1 MSNNREK
8 DLWKELRKRD
18 VLLALLVMAMLIG
31 AYPFFAKPNEKT
43 FWSVYAYNT
52 LAADVIA
59 NVIPVFLVYILS
71 YTLLHRIQ
79 ALWSERETGELASK
93 VADRVKSE
101 LTLKA
106 SHQVD
111 MPEGQLIIKA
121 AKYGA
126 TVKNID
132 YYNDVTNVVRS
143 AIVAGRVEIPVNN
156 DHFGPD
162 PIKRE
167 PKAVTVDYVYAGR
180 DGYSKT
186 VPEKAK
192 LLLP

>member
-1 MSNNREK
+1 MNRIM
-8 DLWKELRKRD
+8 KENKGSAL
-18 VLLALLVMAMLIG
+18 LLALLVMVMLIG
-31 AYPFFAKPNEKT
+31 IYPFFVRLN
-43 FWSVYAYNT
+43 WSVDSYGILVAE
-52 LAADVIA
+52 VIA
-59 NVIPVFLVYILS
+59 NIIPVLLVYILS

-93 VADRVKSE
+93 VADMVKSE
-101 LTLKA
+101 LSALKA
-106 SHQVD
+106 SHPID
-111 MPEGQLIIKA
+111 MPEGQLIIKS

-143 AIVAGRVEIPVNN
+143 AIVAERVEMPVNN

-167 PKAVTVDYVYAGR
+167 PKHVTVDYVYAGR

-186 VPEKAK
+186 VPEKAT
-192 LLLP
+192 LFLP